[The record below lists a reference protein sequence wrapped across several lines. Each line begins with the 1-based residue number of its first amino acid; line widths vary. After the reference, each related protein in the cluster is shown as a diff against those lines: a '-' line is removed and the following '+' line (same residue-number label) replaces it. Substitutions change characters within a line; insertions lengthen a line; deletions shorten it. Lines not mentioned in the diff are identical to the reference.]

1 MTLRDLL
8 EADLEV
14 HRHYNKKRARAGF
27 WIELFSRS
35 LNPYFCP
42 VLLVRVAHHCDQ
54 GRLRPI
60 AIVASKLNYFL
71 FGLEIA
77 RRTTI
82 GPGLYFPHT
91 RGTVLGATSVGA
103 RAVIYHGVT
112 VGASFIDF
120 EFDPEMRPTIGDDV
134 TLGTGSVVLGHVHVA
149 DGARIGAQAVVV
161 KDVAA
166 GAVMLAP
173 LAVPL
178 AVPSAEK

>member
-1 MTLRDLL
+1 MTLRILL

-14 HRHYNKKRARAGF
+14 HRHYQGKRSRGGF
-27 WIELFSRS
+27 WIELLSRS

-42 VLLVRVAHHCDQ
+42 VLLVRIAHHFDA
-54 GRLRPI
+54 GRMRPF
-60 AIVASKLNYFL
+60 AVVASKLNYFL

-91 RGTVLGATSVGA
+91 RGTVLGASSVGA

-112 VGASFIDF
+112 VGASFIDIGF
-120 EFDPEMRPTIGDDV
+120 NPETRPTIGDDV
-134 TLGTGSVVLGHVHVA
+134 VIGTGSVVLGHVHVA

-161 KDVAA
+161 KDVEA
-166 GAVMLAP
+166 GAIMLAP

-178 AVPSAEK
+178 AQR